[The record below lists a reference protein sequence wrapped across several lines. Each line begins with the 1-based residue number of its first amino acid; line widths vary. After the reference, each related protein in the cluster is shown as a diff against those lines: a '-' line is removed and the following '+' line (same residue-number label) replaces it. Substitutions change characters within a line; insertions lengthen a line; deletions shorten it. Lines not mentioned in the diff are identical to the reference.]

1 MCGRYTHLLTWEQVV
16 QLYELTADLGPPA
29 DFLPRYNIAPNQMA
43 PVVRMKDGKQELAML
58 QWGLIPSGAKDRS
71 IGNHM
76 INARAESLLEKPA
89 FRSAFQARRCLV
101 LTSGFYEWQKTPGKS
116 KQPYWIGM
124 KDGGEFDMAGLWESW
139 KDRTSGEVIESFT
152 IITTD
157 ANTLVAR
164 IHDRMPVII
173 DPNDF
178 DTWLSAPSPP
188 TQLLRPYEAE
198 AMESYPVSTW
208 VNRVAHDDPRCIERV
223 EAI

>member
-1 MCGRYTHLLTWEQVV
+1 MCGRYTHLLTWEQIV
-16 QLYELTADLGPPA
+16 QLYELTSDLGPPA
-29 DFLPRYNIAPNQMA
+29 DFLPRYNIAPTQMA
-43 PVVRMKDGKQELAML
+43 PVVRMKDGKRELAML
-58 QWGLIPSGAKDRS
+58 QWGLIPSWAKDRS
-71 IGNHM
+71 TGNRM
-76 INARAESLLEKPA
+76 INARAESLQDSPA
-89 FRSAFQARRCLV
+89 FSSAFQARRCLV
-101 LTSGFYEWQKTPGKS
+101 LTSGFYEWQRIPGKP
-116 KQPYWIGM
+116 KQPFWIGM

-157 ANTLVAR
+157 ANALAAP

-178 DTWLSAPSPP
+178 DTWLSTPSPP
-188 TQLLRPYEAE
+188 EHLLRPYPAE

-208 VNRVAHDDPRCIERV
+208 VNSPAHDDPRCIERV